1 MQITATGAQIDPRMP
16 DLPRNVVIIQTSRGR
31 FQIDVSED
39 GIRVVCL
46 DIDGEIAVLP
56 RTSNIV
62 DIRMC
67 NGG

>member
-1 MQITATGAQIDPRMP
+1 MRITATGAQLDPRMP
-16 DLPRNVVIIQTSRGR
+16 DLPRNVIIIQTSRGR

-46 DIDGEIAVLP
+46 DIDGEIAVYP

-62 DIRMC
+62 DIQRTK
-67 NGG
+67 GD

>member
-1 MQITATGAQIDPRMP
+1 MKPVQSVRIPQKDRV
-16 DLPRNVVIIQTSRGR
+16 LIIQTARGR